1 MLLWT
6 TEEHTTVMYV
16 RRKQRSQWLFLTPPQ
31 KGRSENT
38 GFYALSIEE
47 CSCQKNIFG
56 TR

>member
-1 MLLWT
+1 MLWT